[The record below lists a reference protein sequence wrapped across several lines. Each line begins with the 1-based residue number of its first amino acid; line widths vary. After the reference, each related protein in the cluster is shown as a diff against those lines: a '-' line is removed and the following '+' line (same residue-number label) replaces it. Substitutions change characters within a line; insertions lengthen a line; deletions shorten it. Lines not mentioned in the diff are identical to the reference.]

1 MFAAPDF
8 KNAMGGLAVVIMF
21 VAYGVQLW
29 KTYDRKSEPHPLAWA
44 GFGFLTGVGYLVQA
58 KKGAAAG
65 GWVMGVT
72 ALFCFAVALMSQY
85 KKRWRISDFNNWDWT
100 ALIAGA
106 CLFILYLISRNLS
119 QGPLASSVLATSAD
133 LVLYVPIFK
142 RSSVLPEKECATAYA
157 LNSLKFVPSLFA
169 MSHYSVETCLYPSA
183 LVIINAGVVLF
194 LLVRRQQLHA
204 AAPARLQHQSSAPTH
219 FVAK

>member
-1 MFAAPDF
+1 MFADPDF

-29 KTYDRKSEPHPLAWA
+29 KTYDGKCEPHPLAWA

-58 KKGAAAG
+58 QKGAAAG

-85 KKRWRISDFNNWDWT
+85 KKRWRISDFDNWDWT
-100 ALIAGA
+100 ALIAGVG
-106 CLFILYLISRNLS
+106 LFILYLISRNLS
-119 QGPLASSVLATSAD
+119 WGPLASSVLATSAD
-133 LVLYVPIFK
+133 LVLYLPIFI
-142 RSSVLPEKECATAYA
+142 RSAALPEKESATAYA

-169 MSHYSVETCLYPSA
+169 MSHYSVETWLYPSA
-183 LVIINAGVVLF
+183 LVIINACVVLF
-194 LLVRRQQLHA
+194 LLVRRQQLHDSV
-204 AAPARLQHQSSAPTH
+204 PARLQHQPITSAH
-219 FVAK
+219 LEAK